1 MQHFVGE
8 IRGAIETRSLPHE
21 MDEVWPGLLWGRFDQ
36 PLTPAFWATQ
46 SWQHEPAHDGD
57 FRLGR
62 TLKEEIVFCL
72 LGGHGA
78 PAEVGL
84 AASDRI
90 CNAYQNAASNQ
101 LPQGELERLLREPL
115 IVKGRSVRYRFAAQ
129 RARYLAG
136 TFERFDEAKL
146 EAMGD
151 IELRDALCEMPG
163 IGPKTASWIVRN
175 RRGSDQVAIL
185 DVHIV
190 RACSAIGVFPSGANP
205 ARNYNQLEE
214 RFVSFC
220 TATQSRA
227 SAMDAVMW
235 STMRSVSHE
244 FLQQL
249 IDQAGQVT
257 QRCYSDEFE
266 GDQQCLA
273 QVVHETIVQA
283 GAEAPS

>member
-8 IRGAIETRSLPHE
+8 IKGAMETRSLPHE
-21 MDEVWPGLLWGRFDQ
+21 MDEVWPGLLWGRFEQ
-36 PLTPAFWATQ
+36 PLTPAFWACQ
-46 SWQHEPAHDGD
+46 AWMSEPDGD
-57 FRLGR
+57 ENYRLGR
-62 TLKEEIVFCL
+62 TLKEEIIFCL

-84 AASDRI
+84 AASARI
-90 CNAYQNAASNQ
+90 CEAYQRADNQQ
-101 LPQGELERLLREPL
+101 LPQSELERLLREPL
-115 IVKGRSVRYRFAAQ
+115 TVKGRSVRYRFAAQ

-136 TFERFDEAKL
+136 TFERFDEADL
-146 EAMGD
+146 EALGD

-190 RACSAIGVFPSGANP
+190 RACSAIGVFPTDANP
-205 ARNYNQLEE
+205 SRNYSQLEE

-220 TATQSRA
+220 TATESRA

-235 STMRSVSHE
+235 STMRSLSQDL
-244 FLQQL
+244 LQQL
-249 IDQAGQVT
+249 IDQAGRVA
-257 QRCYSDEFE
+257 QRCSSDKFE
-266 GDQQCLA
+266 GDQQCLV
-273 QVVHETIVQA
+273 QVA
-283 GAEAPS
+283 PEAMVRVAVAAS